1 MAVLAEACALRRETP
16 QSCLSPSAAWPFPVS
31 IMTFSDLP
39 PVLATALAERG
50 YEKPTEVQA
59 AVLAPEAAGRDL
71 VVSAQT
77 GSSTRRPSCR

>member
-1 MAVLAEACALRRETP
+1 MDRAAVAALAEACALRRKTP
-16 QSCLSPSAAWPFPVS
+16 QSCLSPPATWPIPVS
-31 IMTFSDLP
+31 MMTFSNLP
-39 PVLATALAERG
+39 SVLATALAERG

-77 GSSTRRPSCR
+77 G